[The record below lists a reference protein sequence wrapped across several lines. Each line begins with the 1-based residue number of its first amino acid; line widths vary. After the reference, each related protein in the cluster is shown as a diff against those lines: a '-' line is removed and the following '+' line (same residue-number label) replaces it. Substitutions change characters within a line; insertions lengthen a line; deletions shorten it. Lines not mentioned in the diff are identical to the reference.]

1 MPCTK
6 YAIVLCG
13 SLLTV
18 DPPPFYSFPLLLS
31 FLGSFILLS
40 ARLYFHGEEMRAH
53 ANERKG
59 SPSLVWALTK
69 AFGGAFF
76 LGGVFKLFN
85 DLLTFV
91 SPQILK

>member
-1 MPCTK
+1 MPCAVSVQGCST
-6 YAIVLCG
+6 ISGCFN
-13 SLLTV
+13 SI
-18 DPPPFYSFPLLLS
+18 PSF
-31 FLGSFILLS
+31 F

-53 ANERKG
+53 ADERKG
-59 SPSLVWALTK
+59 SPSLTWALTK

-76 LGGVFKLFN
+76 LGGVFKLVN

>member
-1 MPCTK
+1 M
-6 YAIVLCG
+6 YRVI
-13 SLLTV
+13 SV
-18 DPPPFYSFPLLLS
+18 DSISSYLHSFS
-31 FLGSFILLS
+31 FCP
-40 ARLYFHGEEMRAH
+40 RLYFHGEEMRAH

-69 AFGGAFF
+69 AFGSTFF
-76 LGGVFKLFN
+76 VAILFKVAN